1 MKVNGADV
9 KEIYGVEQW
18 NVTPAFSKLKNESE
32 WNEGDLQP
40 ILFKSTVGF
49 KKISA
54 SIVIR
59 GSNRDDI
66 WKKSAEFISKLIK
79 PCEIQFDGFEHYYYM
94 VLTNASQA
102 EQSLK
107 RWHKATLELQGY
119 EYGAEIAEAT
129 SKRTIT
135 INNIGNLKAPAIIE
149 IVPLINLVDITI
161 SGAVKNLLTDESK
174 DIVIKDLIN
183 GQKIIIDGESGL
195 VTQAGE
201 NKFNDVDMW
210 DFPMLMPGSNTITVD
225 KDVELAVRYKP
236 RYF

>member
-1 MKVNGADV
+1 MKINGVDAKEVYGV
-9 KEIYGVEQW
+9 KEW
-18 NVTPAFSKLKNESE
+18 NVVPAFSTLKNESV
-32 WNEGDLQP
+32 WNEGNLQP
-40 ILFKSTVGF
+40 MLFGSTVGF

-66 WKKSAEFISKLIK
+66 WNKSADFISKLLE
-79 PCEIQFDGFEHYYYM
+79 PCEIQFEGFEHYYAL

-119 EYGAEIAEAT
+119 EYGAEIAEVT
-129 SKRTIT
+129 SERTIT

-161 SGAVKNLLTDESK
+161 TGAVKNLLTGEDK

-183 GQKIIIDGESGL
+183 GQKTIIDGESGL

-210 DFPMLMPGSNTITVD
+210 DFPMLMQGINTITVD
-225 KDVELAVRYKP
+225 KDVKLTVRYKP
-236 RYF
+236 RYL

>member
-1 MKVNGADV
+1 MKINGADA
-9 KEIYGVEQW
+9 KEIYGVGQW
-18 NVTPAFSKLKNESE
+18 NVVPSFSALKNESE
-32 WNEGDLQP
+32 WNEGELQP
-40 ILFKSTVGF
+40 MLLESTVGF
-49 KKISA
+49 KKMSA

-66 WKKSAEFISKLIK
+66 WKKSAEFISRLIK

-102 EQSLK
+102 EQSLR

-119 EYGAEIAEAT
+119 EYGAEIAETT
-129 SKRTIT
+129 SEKTIT
-135 INNIGNLKAPAIIE
+135 INNIGNLKAPAVIE

-161 SGAVKNLLTDESK
+161 TGAVKNLLTDESK

-225 KDVELAVRYKP
+225 KDVELTVRYKP

>member
-18 NVTPAFSKLKNESE
+18 NVTPAFSTLKNESE

-40 ILFKSTVGF
+40 MLFESTVGF

-66 WKKSAEFISKLIK
+66 WKKSTEFISKLIK
-79 PCEIQFDGFEHYYYM
+79 PCEMQFDGFEHYYYM

-107 RWHKATLELQGY
+107 RWHKATLKLQGY

>member
-18 NVTPAFSKLKNESE
+18 NVTPAFSTLKNESE

-40 ILFKSTVGF
+40 MLFESTVGF

-79 PCEIQFDGFEHYYYM
+79 PCEMQFDGFEHYYYM

-149 IVPLINLVDITI
+149 IVPLINLVNITI

>member
-1 MKVNGADV
+1 MKINGVDV

-18 NVTPAFSKLKNESE
+18 NVTPAFSTLKNESE

-40 ILFKSTVGF
+40 MLFESTVGF

-66 WKKSAEFISKLIK
+66 WKKSAEFISKLLK
-79 PCEIQFDGFEHYYYM
+79 PCEIQFEGFEHYYDM
-94 VLTNASQA
+94 VLVNASQV
-102 EQSLK
+102 EQSLR

-119 EYGAEIAEAT
+119 EYGAEIAET
-129 SKRTIT
+129 TNERTIT

-161 SGAVKNLLTDESK
+161 TGAVKNLLTGEDK

-183 GQKIIIDGESGL
+183 GQKTIIDGESGL

-210 DFPMLMPGSNTITVD
+210 DFPILRQGVNTITVD
-225 KDVELAVRYKP
+225 KDVKLTVRYKP
-236 RYF
+236 RYL